1 MYYKGKISQIISK
14 INDLNAEISS
24 RNSGI
29 CDNIDVAVKNADLQR
44 DIREQYPAKQSE
56 LLLTGFSVSELDK
69 MYSALKEFIG
79 NGFRFDTD
87 DEEII
92 FSRKV

>member
-1 MYYKGKISQIISK
+1 MCG
-14 INDLNAEISS
+14 
-24 RNSGI
+24 
-29 CDNIDVAVKNADLQR
+29 NIRVGMNQAQLQR

-69 MYSALKEFIG
+69 MYTALKEFIG

-92 FSRKV
+92 FLRKV